1 MNFLK
6 MKSPEIVLTAN
17 KLYTMTG
24 RITVVPS
31 GVHLPR
37 HMLEISVP
45 NSKGQ
50 KTDFMGTILH
60 NNALTGERKKNA
72 TAEEPVIRKW
82 NLRL

>member
-45 NSKGQ
+45 NSKDQ

-60 NNALTGERKKNA
+60 NNALTGERKK
-72 TAEEPVIRKW
+72 T
-82 NLRL
+82 RLLKSPLYVNGT